1 MALNVVVGITTAS
14 LTLIACVASIFGM
27 NLYPLPITDGNSHF
41 VAVVALSCGIA
52 LLMWVGTL
60 MYARAKRL
68 LFVGTPAHST
78 LGGRNAVVDPN
89 KYLD

>member
-27 NLYPLPITDGNSHF
+27 NLYPLPISDGNGHF
-41 VAVVALSCGIA
+41 IAVVSLSCGVA
-52 LLMWVGTL
+52 LLGWMSVL
-60 MYARAKRL
+60 LYARGKRL

-78 LGGRNAVVDPN
+78 LGGRNALIDPN
-89 KYLD
+89 KYVD